1 MTVAEPAPQSQT
13 ADPDLE
19 SWAQGRPY
27 AGAVDSSADGLTGGS
42 SSGPAGGLA
51 GAGGSAH
58 PAHPAHPKSRA
69 VVLGGGGPVGQ
80 AWQTGLVAGLMQHG
94 IDLGDADLIIGTSA
108 GAIVGAMLSLD
119 VDLAAVAA
127 EFAAPD
133 ESAPSPDAAAGLAEL
148 LAVTAAVAD
157 LPDRDEACAR
167 IGRMALAASTVEEK
181 ASLARAALAPLA
193 SRAWPRNLHATAVN
207 VRTGTFTV
215 WDATCPAPLLD
226 AIAASSALPGVY
238 PPITIG
244 TQRYMDGGVR
254 SMLNADL
261 AAGHGTVI
269 VVSCLP
275 LGAPGGSD
283 GSADTDATMANHTN
297 SGSDMALLAELA
309 AVRNSGS
316 VLEVV
321 TPGEEVHALT
331 ISGPGMFDP
340 ELMHDAYQA
349 GLRQAE
355 QLAQRLGA
363 AWARESAGARQSS

>member
-1 MTVAEPAPQSQT
+1 MTVAEPAPQEQT
-13 ADPDLE
+13 AAPDLE
-19 SWAQGRPY
+19 PWAQGRPY
-27 AGAVDSSADGLTGGS
+27 TGSVDGMTDGPSSSLDGGFVRSGGS
-42 SSGPAGGLA
+42 
-51 GAGGSAH
+51 
-58 PAHPAHPKSRA
+58 AHPAHPKSRA

-80 AWQTGLVAGLMQHG
+80 AWQTGLVAGLKQHG

-108 GAIVGAMLSLD
+108 GAIVGAMLSLEI
-119 VDLAAVAA
+119 DLAAVAA
-127 EFAAPD
+127 DFAAPDD
-133 ESAPSPDAAAGLAEL
+133 ESAPSPDAAAGLAAL
-148 LAVTAAVAD
+148 LEAAAAVAD

-167 IGRMALAASTVEEK
+167 IGRMALAATTAEEK

-269 VVSCLP
+269 VVSCVALEV
-275 LGAPGGSD
+275 PGGGGDSD
-283 GSADTDATMANHTN
+283 SADTAMAGLEN
-297 SGSDMALLAELA
+297 SGSNKALLAELA
-309 AVRNSGS
+309 AVRSSGS
-316 VLEVV
+316 ALEVV
-321 TPGEEVHALT
+321 TPGQELHALT
-331 ISGPGMFDP
+331 ESGPRMFDP
-340 ELMHDAYQA
+340 ELIHDAYHA

-355 QLAQRLGA
+355 QLVKRLGA
-363 AWARESAGARQSS
+363 AWTRESAAAQQSS